1 MSTDNTTQEE
11 VPTGKEVEQEMLQ
24 QEQQEAQA
32 MSPEDVA
39 SQLLYMY
46 TPIYEN
52 LVNGLS
58 SKART
63 RLLKKL
69 ISFPLN
75 EKELASTSQQEE
87 QAFQIGNRL
96 LEAKYVLIMDTYAKN
111 IESMQKQ
118 SELETQQNP
127 EENK

>member
-1 MSTDNTTQEE
+1 MSTDGPEQAD
-11 VPTGKEVEQEMLQ
+11 GKQVEQELLK
-24 QEQQEAQA
+24 EAAQEAQA

-52 LVNGLS
+52 FVNGLS
-58 SKART
+58 TKAMR

-69 ISFPLN
+69 VTYPLN
-75 EKELASTSQQEE
+75 DKEMNSTSPQEE

-111 IESMQKQ
+111 IEQMQAQ

-127 EENK
+127 EENKE